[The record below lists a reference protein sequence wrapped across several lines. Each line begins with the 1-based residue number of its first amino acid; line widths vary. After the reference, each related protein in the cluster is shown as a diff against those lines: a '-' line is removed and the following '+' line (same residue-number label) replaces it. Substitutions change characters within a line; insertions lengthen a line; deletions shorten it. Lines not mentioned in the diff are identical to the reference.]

1 MNLWLALKTHLIGR
15 SKVGDNIFI
24 KMNMILKLNFFMILV
39 P

>member
-1 MNLWLALKTHLIGR
+1 MNLWLALKTHLIGG